1 MFISTVFLDSMYN
14 VSHICMVCL
23 HVLDI
28 LIGFKGMIMN
38 ETERADFLRLWRV
51 KQWLR
56 EVEDSVCITAGVCD
70 FYFMVYSCCCLVT
83 KSCPTF
89 CYPTD
94 CSLPGS
100 SVHGISQERIL
111 EWVAISISRGSSW
124 PRDWTHI
131 SYLTE
136 IFFTSVPPWYIDWH
150 LIF

>member
-1 MFISTVFLDSMYN
+1 MSISTVFLDSMYII
-14 VSHICMVCL
+14 SHICTVCL
-23 HVLDI
+23 HLLDI
-28 LIGFKGMIMN
+28 LIGFKEVIMN
-38 ETERADFLRLWRV
+38 KTERAYFLWLWKV

-56 EVEDSVCITAGVCD
+56 EVKDSVHIKASVYD
-70 FYFMVYSCCCLVT
+70 FYFMVHSCCLVT

-89 CYPTD
+89 CYPMD

-124 PRDWTHI
+124 PRDWIHI

-136 IFFTSVPPWYIDWH
+136 IFFTTEPPWYMDWH